1 MNSNTLKES
10 GFADFI
16 PLKGLQFTDLPKNQT
31 SVIVLADSSLTG
43 KPTSD
48 IVYIG
53 KSKNPAKRIFGG
65 YLAGYGGKTT
75 RKIHSK
81 LVDDGNIEKVTVSWL
96 QEDNPKTAQKNL
108 LSSFR
113 KEHGQYP
120 AWNAQK
126 TSSASP
132 PQKAS
137 KIVKSGRIRKSAR
150 AAIKKPAV

>member
-10 GFADFI
+10 GFVDFV
-16 PLKGLQFTDLPKNQT
+16 PLKGLQFTDLPTNQN
-31 SVIVLADSSLTG
+31 SVLVLADSSLTG

-48 IVYIG
+48 ILYIG
-53 KSKNPAKRIFGG
+53 KSKNPTKRIFGG

-75 RKIHSK
+75 RKIHSR
-81 LVDDGNIEKVTVSWL
+81 LVDDGNIEKVSISWIKN
-96 QEDNPKTAQKNL
+96 DNPKTEQKNL
-108 LSSFR
+108 LKNFR

-120 AWNAQK
+120 AWNTQK
-126 TSSASP
+126 TPAASP

-137 KIVKSGRIRKSAR
+137 KIVKAGRIRKRAK

>member
-1 MNSNTLKES
+1 MNSLSLKEN

-16 PLKGLQFTDLPKNQT
+16 PLKDLQFTDLPSNQN
-31 SVIVLADSSLTG
+31 SVLVLADSTLTG

-48 IVYIG
+48 IIYIG

-75 RKIHSK
+75 RKIHSR
-81 LVDDGNIEKVTVSWL
+81 LVDDGNIEKVSISWI
-96 QEDNPKTAQKNL
+96 QDNNPKMAQKNL
-108 LSSFR
+108 LQTFK

-120 AWNAQK
+120 TWNTQK

-137 KIVKSGRIRKSAR
+137 KIVKAGRIRKSAR
-150 AAIKKPAV
+150 SAMKKPAA

>member
-1 MNSNTLKES
+1 MNSNTLKDS
-10 GFADFI
+10 GFSDFV
-16 PLKGLQFTDLPKNQT
+16 PLKGLQFTDLPSGQN
-31 SVIVLADSSLTG
+31 SVLVLADSTLTG

-48 IVYIG
+48 ILYIG

-81 LVDDGNIEKVTVSWL
+81 LVDDGNIDKVTVSWI
-96 QEDNPKTAQKNL
+96 QDNNPKTAQKTL
-108 LSSFR
+108 LKDFV

-120 AWNAQK
+120 AWNTQR
-126 TSSASP
+126 TSPASP

-137 KIVKSGRIRKSAR
+137 KIVKAGRIRKRAK
-150 AAIKKPAV
+150 AAIKKPAA